1 MVKYIRLCE
10 RICVI
15 KILVKI
21 TLIMVALIMVAF
33 LQIHIIINNCKKIKI
48 KIKIKKIKKLLEIWA
63 NLSVK

>member
-21 TLIMVALIMVAF
+21 TLIMVAF
-33 LQIHIIINNCKKIKI
+33 LQIHIIINNCRKI
-48 KIKIKKIKKLLEIWA
+48 KIKIKKIKKLLKIWA

>member
-21 TLIMVALIMVAF
+21 TLIMVAF
-33 LQIHIIINNCKKIKI
+33 LQIHIIINNCRKI
-48 KIKIKKIKKLLEIWA
+48 KIKIKKIKKLLKIWA
-63 NLSVK
+63 NLLVK